1 MSTATRI
8 RVRDIEHLKALCE
21 NGASDCFVSLKGGL
35 VSRKEI
41 SWDGEAFGVFHG
53 ISGTYN
59 RFYPEDLPGTFIG
72 EAMKAGALFVDL

>member
-1 MSTATRI
+1 LI
-8 RVRDIEHLKALCE
+8 
-21 NGASDCFVSLKGGL
+21 
-35 VSRKEI
+35 SRKEI

-72 EAMKAGALFVDL
+72 EALEAGALFVDL